1 MLHAISINREARI
14 LIVFLHG
21 NSMNGQIYLD
31 LVSQDSLRDF
41 HCLVLDL
48 PGHGLSP
55 RFGCYSLKAI
65 LDSIYNEVRNLNFD
79 KIFIVGSSL
88 GGHLAMQMLSILPF
102 CNGVV
107 TIGSPPLQALH
118 DICYAF
124 NPEKSAVLFFEKN
137 RARIISELSCLIPN
151 MSLQFIASTIS
162 SFDMSFK
169 NLFETLDQVDF
180 WENEQDVLN
189 DGSIPVLCIIGDED
203 PFINIDYILKAT
215 SFTSKNKISKILIKK
230 GWGHYPF
237 LTYPQEVASIIG
249 DFISRCH

>member
-1 MLHAISINREARI
+1 
-14 LIVFLHG
+14 
-21 NSMNGQIYLD
+21 
-31 LVSQDSLRDF
+31 
-41 HCLVLDL
+41 
-48 PGHGLSP
+48 
-55 RFGCYSLKAI
+55 
-65 LDSIYNEVRNLNFD
+65 
-79 KIFIVGSSL
+79 
-88 GGHLAMQMLSILPF
+88 MQMLSILPF

-215 SFTSKNKISKILIKK
+215 SFTPTNKVSNNTSNL
-230 GWGHYPF
+230 
-237 LTYPQEVASIIG
+237 LEV
-249 DFISRCH
+249 H